1 MLYLPGSA
9 KRKEETME
17 IQLQELIDKIKKDG
31 IQSASEEASRLRTLA
46 EGEAKRIVEA
56 ARKEAADIVARAG
69 ADADRLEKAGI
80 AAIGQASRNLILAFK
95 GEIQALL
102 DKIVARE
109 TAAAYNADVLKA
121 ALPEIL
127 KNWAVKS
134 GDSLDI
140 LLPEAQL
147 ASLEGFLRQK
157 LTAELN
163 AGTELKTARNLG
175 AGFRIASRDGSAYYD
190 FSAEAVADLLSAY
203 LNPRLAEIVA
213 AQAKDL

>member
-1 MLYLPGSA
+1 
-9 KRKEETME
+9 ME

-31 IQSASEEASRLRTLA
+31 IQSASDEALRLRALA

-56 ARKEAADIVARAG
+56 AQKEGADIVAKAKV
-69 ADADRLEKAGI
+69 DADRFEKAGI

-95 GEIQALL
+95 GEIQAVL
-102 DKIVARE
+102 DKIVVRE
-109 TAAAYNADVLKA
+109 TTAAYNADVLKA

-127 KNWAVKS
+127 KNWAAKS

-147 ASLEGFLRQK
+147 ASLEGFFRQN
-157 LTAELN
+157 LAAELN
-163 AGTELKTARNLG
+163 AGAELKTGRNVG

-190 FSAEAVADLLSAY
+190 FSAEAVADLLSTY
-203 LNPRLAEIVA
+203 LNPRLAEIVK